1 MLSKFKGFEKDIS
14 LEISI
19 ILASLMHDYGSKSS
33 SYLLG
38 WSHSKEVAKAGF
50 HPQVIH
56 FIEMNKSCIDERNI
70 LANKLKF
77 RKKNYSQYLLVLDE
91 KVQELYIFF

>member
-19 ILASLMHDYGSKSS
+19 ILASLMHDYGNKSN

-38 WSHSKEVAKAGF
+38 WSHSKEVAK
-50 HPQVIH
+50 QVSIH
-56 FIEMNKSCIDERNI
+56 KLFI
-70 LANKLKF
+70 L
-77 RKKNYSQYLLVLDE
+77 
-91 KVQELYIFF
+91 

>member
-19 ILASLMHDYGSKSS
+19 ILASLMHDYGSKA
-33 SYLLG
+33 L
-38 WSHSKEVAKAGF
+38 GF

-56 FIEMNKSCIDERNI
+56 FIEMNKSCTDERNI
-70 LANKLKF
+70 LTNKSKY
-77 RKKNYSQYLLVLDE
+77 RKNISFHLL
-91 KVQELYIFF
+91 IFADSG

>member
-19 ILASLMHDYGSKSS
+19 ILASLIHDYGNKSN
-33 SYLLG
+33 SYLITLKRG
-38 WSHSKEVAKAGF
+38 GKAGF

-70 LANKLKF
+70 LANKSKY
-77 RKKNYSQYLLVLDE
+77 RKKLFYFIS
-91 KVQELYIFF
+91 

>member
-19 ILASLMHDYGSKSS
+19 ILASLMHDYGSKSN

-38 WSHSKEVAKAGF
+38 
-50 HPQVIH
+50 
-56 FIEMNKSCIDERNI
+56 
-70 LANKLKF
+70 
-77 RKKNYSQYLLVLDE
+77 
-91 KVQELYIFF
+91 